1 MQAVAMIILAFES
14 QALQRVVIAFCVF
27 CFVVYLFFVIIRKEK
42 WNWIAPAASVMVI
55 LVSLVLIPRS
65 PAVFRLDVHNNTVEL
80 QNSQTVSTDTSSS
93 ASSTGSDTKNE
104 NDENPDGDGAKP
116 EDMTEPL
123 TRESWPILKIIIR
136 D

>member
-1 MQAVAMIILAFES
+1 MDRSGGLRYGDF
-14 QALQRVVIAFCVF
+14 
-27 CFVVYLFFVIIRKEK
+27 
-42 WNWIAPAASVMVI
+42 
-55 LVSLVLIPRS
+55 VSLVLIPRS
-65 PAVFRLDVHNNTVEL
+65 PAVFRLDIHNNTVEL

-123 TRESWPILKIIIR
+123 TREEKLAYIEDNYQRLKINEKFILDAYYYEYDPDFWFDMLRQPAANRIDNR
-136 D
+136 FVEIA